1 MKHLVKFNEHILA
14 SDDKGSHFFNKVA
27 LLTTSDLELGE
38 IYKYRRRIESGEG
51 RGNIL
56 SARVKLVKI
65 DNNKYHFKVVKI
77 LTPTIAKLL
86 NFEVGDILVSDSSE
100 ISKYYTIK

>member
-14 SDDKGSHFFNKVA
+14 SDERGSHFFNKVA
-27 LLTTSDLELGE
+27 LLTSSDLELDE

-51 RGNIL
+51 KGNIL
-56 SARVKLVKI
+56 SAKVKLIKI

-77 LTPTIAKLL
+77 LTPTIARLL
-86 NFEVGDILVSDSSE
+86 NFEIGDVLVSESYE